1 MLPATVEDVARDWE
15 IVEKPNN
22 GPVWEF
28 HWNALVDEGREK
40 NMLKH
45 PLTIH
50 ASDIPLPA
58 DVSTENVYLAESV
71 VKVNI
76 CFAIR
81 ERIF

>member
-40 NMLKH
+40 NSLKH

-58 DVSTENVYLAESV
+58 DVSAENVYLAESV
-71 VKVNI
+71 VKVNV